1 LHLDK
6 NHYYGGFEAALS
18 LEEAEKWQEQVNSGM
33 ARVVP
38 QSA

>member
-1 LHLDK
+1 LHLDQ
-6 NHYYGGFEAALS
+6 NQYYGGFEAALT

-33 ARVVP
+33 VRFIP